1 MKEKQKKEEEIEN
14 LKTQVTLEL
23 EMTFN
28 DKLKTKVSEME
39 AFY

>member
-39 AFY
+39 EFY

>member
-1 MKEKQKKEEEIEN
+1 MKERQNKEEEIEN

-28 DKLKTKVSEME
+28 DKLQNKVSEME